1 MMGDDDGDDATVFRP
16 GNAGGAPPP
25 GAPAPGMPPQGR
37 PAPGTPIP
45 QAPPAGGGP
54 AWGTPQPGAAQWGAP
69 PQPATPSAPQPAAP
83 AQQGGGRIDFAPG
96 EPSLY
101 GPEPVVAAA
110 GRLILLAN
118 HIKTLAVGPDL
129 ESLRRTT
136 VTELDAFTKRA
147 RALGLEP
154 RSVQL
159 AHYILCAFID
169 DAVMSTPWGGQSQWS
184 TQSLLV
190 VYHKDARGGDRMF
203 QFAEQMERDPNSEP
217 RLIELLYL
225 CLSLGFEG
233 RAALDPR
240 GQNLLAQRRAGLA
253 ALVQRQRA
261 APSGE
266 ISPQWHGQ
274 TVAGGRFGSRV
285 PLWAVLAGVG
295 VIALLIFA
303 ALLMHLSS
311 RGTAAIEAVD
321 RAVGTA
327 EVPPPPPP
335 PPPQAE
341 TPLYEK
347 FQDILRPD
355 VAAGRLEL
363 TREGAEI
370 VIRLHN
376 EGLFAS
382 AQAEASGSWSD
393 TFAHLAQAAN
403 LTKGPIKVEGHTDS
417 QAIRSLQFPSNQ
429 ELSEA
434 RARSVADAISSAG
447 LADTSRL
454 AIAGFGAT
462 QPIGDN
468 ASEDGRRENRRVEL
482 RVANDIN
489 WR

>member
-1 MMGDDDGDDATVFRP
+1 MSGDDKDNGDGDDATVFRP
-16 GNAGGAPPP
+16 AGGAPAPTPP
-25 GAPAPGMPPQGR
+25 GFPPRGAPQSPPVAPGIPVSPPPGQPVSPQG
-37 PAPGTPIP
+37 
-45 QAPPAGGGP
+45 
-54 AWGTPQPGAAQWGAP
+54 GAAQWGAP
-69 PQPATPSAPQPAAP
+69 PPPAPP
-83 AQQGGGRIDFAPG
+83 QQGGGRLEFAAG
-96 EPSLY
+96 EPNLY

-118 HIKTLAVGPDL
+118 HIKTMAVGPDL

-136 VTELDAFTKRA
+136 VAELDAFTKRA

-154 RSVQL
+154 KSVQL
-159 AHYILCAFID
+159 AHYILCAFLD

-203 QFAEQMERDPNSEP
+203 QFAEQMERDPSSEP

-240 GQNLLAQRRAGLA
+240 GQNILVQRRAGLA

-266 ISPQWHGQ
+266 LSPQWHGQ
-274 TVAGGRFGSRV
+274 KVVSGRFGTSI
-285 PLWAVLAGVG
+285 PLWAVLAGIGIV
-295 VIALLIFA
+295 ALLVFA
-303 ALLMHLSS
+303 AMLMHLSS
-311 RGTAAIEAVD
+311 RGNAAIEAVD

-327 EVPPPPPP
+327 AVPPPPPP
-335 PPPQAE
+335 PAQAE

-363 TREGAEI
+363 TREGNEI

-376 EGLFAS
+376 QGLFAS
-382 AQAEASGSWSD
+382 AQADASSSWSD
-393 TFAHLAQAAN
+393 TFAHLAEAAN
-403 LTKGPIKVEGHTDS
+403 LTKGPIKVEGHTDD

-434 RARSVADAISSAG
+434 RAQSVAQAIEGSG
-447 LADTSRL
+447 LADASRL
-454 AIAGFGAT
+454 APAGFGAT

-468 ASEDGRRENRRVEL
+468 ATDEGRTLNRRVEL

>member
-1 MMGDDDGDDATVFRP
+1 MSGDDNGDDATVFRP
-16 GNAGGAPPP
+16 GGGAATPTPPP
-25 GAPAPGMPPQGR
+25 GITPPP
-37 PAPGTPIP
+37 PAPGTPVS
-45 QAPPAGGGP
+45 QAPTRVAG
-54 AWGTPQPGAAQWGAP
+54 PQGGAAQWGAP
-69 PQPATPSAPQPAAP
+69 PAAQAQQGAAPQGV
-83 AQQGGGRIDFAPG
+83 AQQGGGRIDFAAD

-136 VTELDAFTKRA
+136 VAELDAFTKRA

-154 RSVQL
+154 KSVQL

-203 QFAEQMERDPNSEP
+203 QFAEQMERDPSSEP

-225 CLSLGFEG
+225 CLALGFEG

-240 GQNLLAQRRAGLA
+240 GQNVLVQRRAGLA

-261 APSGE
+261 APSGDL
-266 ISPQWHGQ
+266 SPQWHGQ
-274 TVAGGRFGSRV
+274 KVASGRFGTQI

-295 VIALLIFA
+295 IVALLVFA

-321 RAVGTA
+321 RAVGTVA
-327 EVPPPPPP
+327 VPPPPPP
-335 PPPQAE
+335 PAQAE

-363 TREGAEI
+363 TREGNEI

-376 EGLFAS
+376 QGLFAS
-382 AQAEASGSWSD
+382 AQADASSSWSD

-403 LTKGPIKVEGHTDS
+403 LTKGPIKVEGHTDD

-434 RARSVADAISSAG
+434 RAQSVARAIEGAN
-447 LADTSRL
+447 LADASRL

-468 ASEDGRRENRRVEL
+468 ATDEGRTLNRRVEL

>member
-1 MMGDDDGDDATVFRP
+1 MSGDHRDDEGDDATVFRP
-16 GNAGGAPPP
+16 GGGTPSPTPPP
-25 GAPAPGMPPQGR
+25 G
-37 PAPGTPIP
+37 
-45 QAPPAGGGP
+45 
-54 AWGTPQPGAAQWGAP
+54 
-69 PQPATPSAPQPAAP
+69 PATPPPAHGFPQQAPGIPVSPAPAAP
-83 AQQGGGRIDFAPG
+83 AQQGGGRLEFAPG
-96 EPSLY
+96 EPNLY

-136 VTELDAFTKRA
+136 VAELDAFTKRA

-154 RSVQL
+154 KSVQL
-159 AHYILCAFID
+159 AHYILCAFLD

-203 QFAEQMERDPNSEP
+203 QFAEQMERDPSSEP

-240 GQNLLAQRRAGLA
+240 GQNVLVQRRAGLA

-266 ISPQWHGQ
+266 LSPQWHGQ
-274 TVAGGRFGSRV
+274 KIASGRFGSQI
-285 PLWAVLAGVG
+285 PLWAVLAGIGIV
-295 VIALLIFA
+295 ALLVFA

-311 RGTAAIEAVD
+311 RGNAAIEAVD
-321 RAVGTA
+321 RAVGTVA
-327 EVPPPPPP
+327 VPPPPPP
-335 PPPQAE
+335 PPAQAE

-347 FQDILRPD
+347 VQDILRPD

-363 TREGAEI
+363 TREGNEI

-376 EGLFAS
+376 QGLFAS
-382 AQAEASGSWSD
+382 AQADASGSWSD

-403 LTKGPIKVEGHTDS
+403 LTKGPVKVEGHTDD

-434 RARSVADAISSAG
+434 RARSVAQAIEGAG
-447 LADTSRL
+447 LADASRL

-468 ASEDGRRENRRVEL
+468 ATDAGRTLNRRVEL

>member
-1 MMGDDDGDDATVFRP
+1 MSGDDGDDNDATVFRP
-16 GNAGGAPPP
+16 AGGATPTPPQGFPPP
-25 GAPAPGMPPQGR
+25 QQPYAPPPPAGAVPVSPPPGR
-37 PAPGTPIP
+37 PAPG
-45 QAPPAGGGP
+45 APPQ
-54 AWGTPQPGAAQWGAP
+54 WGTPVSPAPTAAAGVP
-69 PQPATPSAPQPAAP
+69 PQGG
-83 AQQGGGRIDFAPG
+83 QQGGGRIDFAPG
-96 EPSLY
+96 EPNLY

-118 HIKTLAVGPDL
+118 HIKTMAVGPDL

-136 VTELDAFTKRA
+136 VAELDAFTKRA

-154 RSVQL
+154 KSVQL

-240 GQNLLAQRRAGLA
+240 GQNLLVQRRAALA
-253 ALVQRQRA
+253 ALIQRQRA

-266 ISPQWHGQ
+266 LSPQWHGQ
-274 TVAGGRFGSRV
+274 KAASGRFGSQI

-295 VIALLIFA
+295 ILALLIFA
-303 ALLMHLSS
+303 AFLMHLSS

-321 RAVGTA
+321 RAVGTSA
-327 EVPPPPPP
+327 PPPAPPPPA
-335 PPPQAE
+335 QAE

-363 TREGAEI
+363 TREGNEI

-376 EGLFAS
+376 QGLFAS
-382 AQAEASGSWSD
+382 AQADASSSWSD
-393 TFAHLAQAAN
+393 TFSHLAEAAN
-403 LTKGPIKVEGHTDS
+403 LTKGPIKVEGHTDD
-417 QAIRSLQFPSNQ
+417 QAIHSLQFPSNQ

-434 RARSVADAISSAG
+434 RANSVAKAIDGAG
-447 LADTSRL
+447 LADPSRMS
-454 AIAGFGAT
+454 IAGFGST

-468 ASEDGRRENRRVEL
+468 ATDEGRTRNRRVEL
-482 RVANDIN
+482 RVENDIN

>member
-1 MMGDDDGDDATVFRP
+1 MTGDDNGKDGGDDATVFRP
-16 GNAGGAPPP
+16 AGGGTPSPAGFPQQPSYQPPQGFPQSPPSAPGVPVS
-25 GAPAPGMPPQGR
+25 PAPGQPVSPQG
-37 PAPGTPIP
+37 
-45 QAPPAGGGP
+45 GG
-54 AWGTPQPGAAQWGAP
+54 AQWGASP
-69 PQPATPSAPQPAAP
+69 PPPAAS
-83 AQQGGGRIDFAPG
+83 QGGGGRIDFAPG
-96 EPSLY
+96 EPNLY

-118 HIKTLAVGPDL
+118 HIKTMAVGPDL
-129 ESLRRTT
+129 EALRRTT
-136 VTELDAFTKRA
+136 VAELDAFTKRA
-147 RALGLEP
+147 RALGLEAK
-154 RSVQL
+154 SVQL

-240 GQNLLAQRRAGLA
+240 GQNILAQRRAGLA

-266 ISPQWHGQ
+266 LSPQWHGQ
-274 TVAGGRFGSRV
+274 KIAAGRFGSQI
-285 PLWAVLAGVG
+285 PLWAVLAAIGV
-295 VIALLIFA
+295 VALLVFA

-311 RGTAAIEAVD
+311 RGNAAIEAAD
-321 RAVGTA
+321 RAVGTVA
-327 EVPPPPPP
+327 VPPPPPP
-335 PPPQAE
+335 PAQAE

-363 TREGAEI
+363 TREGNEI

-376 EGLFAS
+376 QGLFAS
-382 AQAEASGSWSD
+382 AQADASGAWSD
-393 TFAHLAQAAN
+393 TFAHLAEAAN
-403 LTKGPIKVEGHTDS
+403 LTKGPIKVEGHTDD
-417 QAIRSLQFPSNQ
+417 QAIHSLQFPSNQ

-434 RARSVADAISSAG
+434 RAQSVAQAIEGSG
-447 LADTSRL
+447 LADASRL
-454 AIAGFGAT
+454 SIAGFGAT

-468 ASEDGRRENRRVEL
+468 SSDKGRTRNRRVEL

>member
-1 MMGDDDGDDATVFRP
+1 MNGGNGDDGGDDATVFRP
-16 GNAGGAPPP
+16 AGGGGTPTPP
-25 GAPAPGMPPQGR
+25 GFPPTSPGFG
-37 PAPGTPIP
+37 
-45 QAPPAGGGP
+45 QAPPAAPGVPVSPPPG
-54 AWGTPQPGAAQWGAP
+54 QPVSSGGAAQWGAP
-69 PQPATPSAPQPAAP
+69 PPPPAA
-83 AQQGGGRIDFAPG
+83 AGQQGGGRLEFAPG
-96 EPSLY
+96 EPNLY

-118 HIKTLAVGPDL
+118 HIKTMAVGPDL

-136 VTELDAFTKRA
+136 VAELDAFTKRG

-154 RSVQL
+154 KSVQL

-203 QFAEQMERDPNSEP
+203 QFAEQMERDPSSEP

-240 GQNLLAQRRAGLA
+240 GQNVLVQRRAGLA
-253 ALVQRQRA
+253 ALIQRQRA
-261 APSGE
+261 ASTGE

-274 TVAGGRFGSRV
+274 KVASGRFGTQI
-285 PLWAVLAGVG
+285 PLWAVLAAVG
-295 VIALLIFA
+295 VVALLIFA
-303 ALLMHLSS
+303 GLLMHLSS
-311 RGTAAIEAVD
+311 RGNAAIEAVD
-321 RAVGTA
+321 RAVGTVA
-327 EVPPPPPP
+327 VPPPPPP
-335 PPPQAE
+335 PAQAE

-363 TREGAEI
+363 TREGNEI

-376 EGLFAS
+376 QGLFAS
-382 AQAEASGSWSD
+382 AQADASNAWSD

-403 LTKGPIKVEGHTDS
+403 LTKGPIKVEGHTDD
-417 QAIRSLQFPSNQ
+417 QAIHSLQFPSNQ

-434 RARSVADAISSAG
+434 RAQSVAQAIEGSG
-447 LADTSRL
+447 LADASRM

-468 ASEDGRRENRRVEL
+468 ASDEGRTRNRRVEL
-482 RVANDIN
+482 RVENDIN

>member
-1 MMGDDDGDDATVFRP
+1 MSGSDEGDDATVFRP
-16 GNAGGAPPP
+16 GGTGATPPQAPGKPVQPAPPP
-25 GAPAPGMPPQGR
+25 PSG
-37 PAPGTPIP
+37 
-45 QAPPAGGGP
+45 
-54 AWGTPQPGAAQWGAP
+54 GAAQWGTPQAAAPQWNAP
-69 PQPATPSAPQPAAP
+69 PPPAAP
-83 AQQGGGRIDFAPG
+83 QQGGGRIDFAPG
-96 EPSLY
+96 EPDLY
-101 GPEPVVAAA
+101 GPEPLVAAA

-154 RSVQL
+154 KSVQL

-274 TVAGGRFGSRV
+274 KVESGRFGSRV
-285 PLWAVLAGVG
+285 PLWAVLAGIG

-303 ALLMHLSS
+303 AFLMHLSS

-327 EVPPPPPP
+327 EAPPPPP

-355 VAAGRLEL
+355 IAAGRLEL
-363 TREGAEI
+363 TREANEI

-382 AQAEASGSWSD
+382 AQADASSAWSD

-403 LTKGPIKVEGHTDS
+403 LTQGPIEVEGHTDS

-434 RARSVADAISSAG
+434 RARSVAEAISAAG

-468 ASEDGRRENRRVEL
+468 ETEDGRRENRRVEL

>member
-1 MMGDDDGDDATVFRP
+1 MSGEDGDDATVFRP
-16 GNAGGAPPP
+16 GGQPSATPPAQGVP
-25 GAPAPGMPPQGR
+25 QASPPGRPVTPAGAPATPPPQG
-37 PAPGTPIP
+37 
-45 QAPPAGGGP
+45 
-54 AWGTPQPGAAQWGAP
+54 WGAP
-69 PQPATPSAPQPAAP
+69 PASPPPPTGMP
-83 AQQGGGRIDFAPG
+83 QQGGGRIEFAPG
-96 EPSLY
+96 EPVLH

-118 HIKTLAVGPDL
+118 HIKGLAVGPDL

-136 VTELDAFTKRA
+136 VAELDAFIKRA

-154 RSVQL
+154 KSVQL

-169 DAVMSTPWGGQSQWS
+169 DAVMSTPWGGASQWS

-203 QFAEQMERDPNSEP
+203 QFAEQMERDPSSEP
-217 RLIELLYL
+217 RLIELLYQ
-225 CLSLGFEG
+225 CLALGFEG

-240 GQNLLAQRRAGLA
+240 GQNLLTQRRAGLA

-261 APSGE
+261 APTGE
-266 ISPQWHGQ
+266 ISPQWRGA
-274 TVAGGRFGSRV
+274 TVASGRFSAV
-285 PLWAVLAGVG
+285 IPLWAVLAGLG
-295 VIALLIFA
+295 VLGLMIFA
-303 ALLMHLSS
+303 ALLLHLSS
-311 RGTAAIEAVD
+311 RATSAIEAVD
-321 RAVGTA
+321 RAVGKATVA
-327 EVPPPPPP
+327 PPPPPP
-335 PPPQAE
+335 AQAE

-363 TREGAEI
+363 TREGNEI

-376 EGLFAS
+376 QGLFGS
-382 AQAEASGSWSD
+382 AQADASSSWSD
-393 TFAHLAQAAN
+393 TFDHLAQAAN
-403 LTKGPIKVEGHTDS
+403 LTKGPIKVEGHTDD
-417 QAIRSLQFPSNQ
+417 QAIHSLQFPSNQ

-434 RARSVADAISSAG
+434 RARSVAQAIEGAG
-447 LADTSRL
+447 LTDASRMS
-454 AIAGFGAT
+454 IAGFGST

-468 ASEDGRRENRRVEL
+468 ATDEGRTRNRRVEL

>member
-1 MMGDDDGDDATVFRP
+1 MTGDDDNDATVFRP
-16 GNAGGAPPP
+16 AGGGGAAPQPPQFQGQGRPPQGFAPPP
-25 GAPAPGMPPQGR
+25 ATPGVPVSPPPGQPVSPPPGGAQQWA
-37 PAPGTPIP
+37 
-45 QAPPAGGGP
+45 APP
-54 AWGTPQPGAAQWGAP
+54 
-69 PQPATPSAPQPAAP
+69 PSAP
-83 AQQGGGRIDFAPG
+83 AQQGGGRIDFAQG
-96 EPSLY
+96 EPDLY

-118 HIKTLAVGPDL
+118 HIKTMAVGPDL
-129 ESLRRTT
+129 EALRRTT
-136 VTELDAFTKRA
+136 VAELDAFTKRA

-154 RSVQL
+154 KSVQL

-240 GQNLLAQRRAGLA
+240 GQNILAQRRASLA

-261 APSGE
+261 APTGE

-274 TVAGGRFGSRV
+274 KIASGRFGSQI
-285 PLWAVLAGVG
+285 PLWAVLAGIGIV
-295 VIALLIFA
+295 ALLIFA

-311 RGTAAIEAVD
+311 RGNAAIEAVD
-321 RAVGTA
+321 RAVGNAAT
-327 EVPPPPPP
+327 PPPPP

-363 TREGAEI
+363 TREGNEI

-376 EGLFAS
+376 QGLFAS
-382 AQAEASGSWSD
+382 AQADASSSWSD
-393 TFAHLAQAAN
+393 TFDHLAQAAN
-403 LTKGPIKVEGHTDS
+403 LTKGPIKVEGHTDD
-417 QAIRSLQFPSNQ
+417 QAIHSLQFPSNQ

-434 RARSVADAISSAG
+434 RAQSVAQAIEGAG
-447 LADTSRL
+447 LADASRI
-454 AIAGFGAT
+454 ATAGFGST

-468 ASEDGRRENRRVEL
+468 ATDEGRTRNRRVEL

>member
-1 MMGDDDGDDATVFRP
+1 MSGDDGDDATVFRP
-16 GNAGGAPPP
+16 GGQPSAPPP
-25 GAPAPGMPPQGR
+25 ASPQGAPGY
-37 PAPGTPIP
+37 
-45 QAPPAGGGP
+45 PPAGGVP
-54 AWGTPQPGAAQWGAP
+54 VP
-69 PQPATPSAPQPAAP
+69 PPAAP
-83 AQQGGGRIDFAPG
+83 GRPVTPAAAPGWAAPPAAAPAAAPQQGGGRIDFAPG
-96 EPSLY
+96 EPVLH
-101 GPEPVVAAA
+101 GPEPVIAAA

-118 HIKTLAVGPDL
+118 HIKTMAVGPDL

-136 VTELDAFTKRA
+136 VGELDAFIKRV
-147 RALGLEP
+147 RGLGLEP
-154 RSVQL
+154 KSVQL

-169 DAVMSTPWGGQSQWS
+169 DAVMSTPWGGSSQWS
-184 TQSLLV
+184 SQSLLV

-217 RLIELLYL
+217 RLVELLYQ
-225 CLSLGFEG
+225 CLALGFEG

-240 GQNLLAQRRAGLA
+240 GQNLLAQRRSGLA

-261 APSGE
+261 APTGE
-266 ISPQWHGQ
+266 ISPQWRGAAVQ
-274 TVAGGRFGSRV
+274 SGRFGAAI
-285 PLWAVLAGVG
+285 PLWAVLAGLG

-303 ALLMHLSS
+303 ALLLHLSS
-311 RGTAAIEAVD
+311 RATAAIEAVD
-321 RAVGTA
+321 RAVGNA
-327 EVPPPPPP
+327 AVPPPPPP
-335 PPPQAE
+335 PAQAE

-363 TREGAEI
+363 TREGNEI

-376 EGLFAS
+376 QGLFAS
-382 AQAEASGSWSD
+382 AQADASSSWSD
-393 TFAHLAQAAN
+393 TFEHLAQAAN
-403 LTKGPIKVEGHTDS
+403 LTKGPIKVEGHTDD

-434 RARSVADAISSAG
+434 RAESVAQAIGGAG
-447 LADTSRL
+447 LADASRVS
-454 AIAGFGAT
+454 IAGFGAT

-468 ASEDGRRENRRVEL
+468 ASDEGRTRNRRVEL